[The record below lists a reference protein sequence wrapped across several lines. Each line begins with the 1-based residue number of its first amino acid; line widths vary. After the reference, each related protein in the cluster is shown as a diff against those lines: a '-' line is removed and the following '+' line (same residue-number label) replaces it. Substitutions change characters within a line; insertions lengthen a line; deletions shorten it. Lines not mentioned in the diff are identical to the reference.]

1 MKEIQILNAI
11 SPVAAEA
18 MGAEYA
24 LVKESAAPEGILVR
38 SFNMHGMDL
47 PASVLGVAR
56 AGAGVNNIP
65 IDEMSQKGVA
75 VFNTPGANANA
86 VAELVLTGLLLA
98 SRKVVAGIE
107 WARGLIGQGDQ
118 VPALVEKGKGQFVG
132 PEIAGKTLGV
142 IGLGAIGA
150 RVANNAVHLGMNV
163 IGYDPFLTVKN
174 AFFLSRQVKYTQS
187 IQDIWKDCDY
197 ITLHLPLNNDTR
209 SMVNGEVFSV
219 IKEGA
224 ALLNFARGELV
235 DTDALLEAVES
246 KKLRCYVTDFPND
259 RLLNVENIIPIPHL
273 GASTPESEDNCAK
286 MAGEQLRLYLEE
298 GVITNSV
305 NLPAMDL
312 PPLTAHRI
320 SVIHK
325 NVPNILS
332 AITSA
337 VASVGLNI
345 ENMVNRS
352 KGQMACTVLDTE
364 SPVPENVVRAIEAAN
379 SDILRVRVIR

>member
-1 MKEIQILNAI
+1 MKEIQILNSI
-11 SPVAAEA
+11 SPIASEA
-18 MGAEYA
+18 MGSEYT

-38 SFNMHGMDL
+38 SFDMHDMDV
-47 PASVLGVAR
+47 PASVLAIAR
-56 AGAGVNNIP
+56 AGAGTNNIP
-65 IDEMSQKGVA
+65 IDEMSQKGIA

-98 SRKVVAGIE
+98 SRDVVSGIE
-107 WARGLIGQGDQ
+107 WARSLAGQEG
-118 VPALVEKGKGQFVG
+118 VAKLVEKGKSQFVG

-163 IGYDPFLTVKN
+163 VGYDPFLTVKN

-197 ITLHLPLNNDTR
+197 VTLHLPLNNETR
-209 SMVNGEVFSV
+209 GTVNAEVLGMM
-219 IKEGA
+219 KDGA

-235 DTDALLEAVES
+235 DTDALLEAVAS
-246 KKLRCYVTDFPND
+246 GKLRRYVTDFPNEK
-259 RLLNVENIIPIPHL
+259 LLNVKGVVAIPHL
-273 GASTPESEDNCAK
+273 GASTPESEDNCAR
-286 MAGEQLRLYLEE
+286 MAGEELKAYIEE
-298 GVITNSV
+298 GVIRNSV
-305 NLPAMDL
+305 NLPAMEL
-312 PPLTAHRI
+312 PPLTGHRI

-337 VASVGLNI
+337 VAGVGLNI
-345 ENMVNRS
+345 ENMVNSSR
-352 KGQMACTVLDTE
+352 GTMACTVLDTH
-364 SPVPENVVRAIEAAN
+364 SPVPAEAVAAIAARP
-379 SDILRVRVIR
+379 DMLKVRVIK

>member
-1 MKEIQILNAI
+1 MKEIQILNSI
-11 SPVAAEA
+11 SPITAEA
-18 MGAEYA
+18 MGSEYT

-38 SFNMHGMDL
+38 SFDMHNMDV
-47 PASVLGVAR
+47 PASVLAIAR
-56 AGAGVNNIP
+56 AGAGTNNIP
-65 IDEMSQKGVA
+65 IDEMSQKGIA

-98 SRKVVAGIE
+98 SRDVVSGIE
-107 WARGLIGQGDQ
+107 WARGLAGQEG
-118 VPALVEKGKGQFVG
+118 VAKLVEKGKSQFVG

-187 IQDIWKDCDY
+187 VQDVWTECDY
-197 ITLHLPLNNDTR
+197 VTLHLPLNNETR
-209 SMVNGEVFSV
+209 GTVNSEVLNSM
-219 IKEGA
+219 KDGA

-235 DTDALLEAVES
+235 DTDAILAAVAS
-246 KKLRCYVTDFPND
+246 GKVRRYVTDFPNEK
-259 RLLNVENIIPIPHL
+259 LLNVPGVIAIPHL
-273 GASTPESEDNCAK
+273 GASTPESEDNCAH
-286 MAGEQLRLYLEE
+286 MAGEQLKLYIEE
-298 GVITNSV
+298 GVIHNSV

-312 PPLTAHRI
+312 PPLTGHRI
-320 SVIHK
+320 SVIHR

-332 AITSA
+332 AITAA

-345 ENMVNRS
+345 ENMVNSSR
-352 KGQMACTVLDTE
+352 GAMACTVLDTQ
-364 SPVPENVVRAIEAAN
+364 SPVPAEAVSAIA
-379 SDILRVRVIR
+379 SKPDMLRVRVIR

>member
-1 MKEIQILNAI
+1 MKEIQILNSI

-18 MGAEYA
+18 MGSEYT
-24 LVKESAAPEGILVR
+24 LVKERAAPEGILVR
-38 SFNMHGMDL
+38 SFDMHDMEV
-47 PASVLGVAR
+47 PASVLAVAR
-56 AGAGVNNIP
+56 AGAGTNNIP
-65 IDEMSQKGVA
+65 IDEMSQKGIA

-98 SRKVVAGIE
+98 SRDVVSGIE
-107 WARGLIGQGDQ
+107 WARGLAGQEG
-118 VPALVEKGKGQFVG
+118 VAKLVEKGKSQFVG

-197 ITLHLPLNNDTR
+197 VTLHLPLNNETR
-209 SMVNGEVFSV
+209 GTVNAEVLGMM
-219 IKEGA
+219 KDGA

-235 DTDALLEAVES
+235 DTDALLEAVAS
-246 KKLRCYVTDFPND
+246 GKLRRYVTDFPNEK
-259 RLLNVENIIPIPHL
+259 LLNVPGVIAIPHL
-273 GASTPESEDNCAK
+273 GASTPESEDNCAR
-286 MAGEQLRLYLEE
+286 MAGEELKLFIEE
-298 GVITNSV
+298 GVIHNSV
-305 NLPAMDL
+305 NLPNMDL
-312 PPLTAHRI
+312 PPLTGHRI

-332 AITSA
+332 TITSA
-337 VASVGLNI
+337 VAGVGLNI
-345 ENMVNRS
+345 ENMVNSSR
-352 KGQMACTVLDTE
+352 GAMACTVLDTE
-364 SPVPENVVRAIEAAN
+364 SPVPAEAVSAIA
-379 SDILRVRVIR
+379 SRPDMLKVRVIR

>member
-1 MKEIQILNAI
+1 MKEIQILNSI
-11 SPVAAEA
+11 SPIAAEA
-18 MGAEYA
+18 MGSEYT

-38 SFNMHGMDL
+38 SFDMHDMDV
-47 PASVLGVAR
+47 PASVLAIAR
-56 AGAGVNNIP
+56 AGAGTNNIP
-65 IDEMSQKGVA
+65 IDEMSQKGIA

-98 SRKVVAGIE
+98 SRDVVSGIE
-107 WARGLIGQGDQ
+107 WARSLAGQEG
-118 VPALVEKGKGQFVG
+118 VAKLVEKGKSQFVG

-163 IGYDPFLTVKN
+163 VGYDPFLTVKN

-197 ITLHLPLNNDTR
+197 VTLHLPLNNETR
-209 SMVNGEVFSV
+209 GTVNAEVLGMM
-219 IKEGA
+219 KDGA

-235 DTDALLEAVES
+235 DTDALLEAVAS
-246 KKLRCYVTDFPND
+246 GKLRRYVTDFPNEK
-259 RLLNVENIIPIPHL
+259 LLNVKGVVAIPHL
-273 GASTPESEDNCAK
+273 GASTPESEDNCAR
-286 MAGEQLRLYLEE
+286 MAGEELKAYIEE
-298 GVITNSV
+298 GVIRNSV
-305 NLPAMDL
+305 NLPAMEL
-312 PPLTAHRI
+312 PPLTGHRI

-337 VASVGLNI
+337 VAGVGLNI
-345 ENMVNRS
+345 ENMVNSSR
-352 KGQMACTVLDTE
+352 GTMACTVLDTH
-364 SPVPENVVRAIEAAN
+364 SPVPAEAVAAIAARP
-379 SDILRVRVIR
+379 DMLKVRVIK

>member
-11 SPVAAEA
+11 SPVAGEA
-18 MGAEYA
+18 MGPDYA
-24 LVKESAAPEGILVR
+24 LVKESAAPQGILVR

-47 PASVLGVAR
+47 PDSVLGVAR

-65 IDEMSQKGVA
+65 IDELSQKGVA

-86 VAELVLTGLLLA
+86 VAELVMTGLLLA

-107 WARGLIGQGDQ
+107 WARGLAGQGDQ

-132 PEIAGKTLGV
+132 PEITGKTLGV

-187 IQDIWKDCDY
+187 LQDIWSGCDY
-197 ITLHLPLNNDTR
+197 VTLHLPLNNDTR
-209 SMVNGEVFSV
+209 SMINREVLSQM
-219 IKEGA
+219 KDGA
-224 ALLNFARGELV
+224 ALLNFARGELA
-235 DTDALLEAVES
+235 DTDAVLEAVAS
-246 KKLRCYVTDFPND
+246 GKLSRYVTDFPND
-259 RLLNVENIIPIPHL
+259 KLLNVENVIAIPHL
-273 GASTPESEDNCAK
+273 GASTPESEENCAR
-286 MAGEQLRLYLEE
+286 MAGEELKAFLEE
-298 GVITNSV
+298 GVIVNSV

-312 PPLTAHRI
+312 PPLTDHRI

-337 VASVGLNI
+337 VSGVGLNI
-345 ENMVNRS
+345 ENLVNRS
-352 KGQMACTVLDTE
+352 RGQMACTVLDTE
-364 SPVPENVVRAIEAAN
+364 TPIPADVVKAIEAKA
-379 SDILRVRVIR
+379 DILKVRVIR

>member
-1 MKEIQILNAI
+1 MKEIRILNAI

-18 MGAEYA
+18 MGSDYA

-38 SFNMHGMDL
+38 SFDMHDMEVPD
-47 PASVLGVAR
+47 SVLGIAR
-56 AGAGVNNIP
+56 AGAGTNNIP
-65 IDEMSQKGVA
+65 IDEMSRKGIA

-98 SRKVVAGIE
+98 SRDVVAGIE
-107 WARGLIGQGDQ
+107 WARGLVGQGAD
-118 VPALVEKGKGQFVG
+118 VPKLVEKGKSQFVG

-174 AFFLSRQVKYTQS
+174 AFFLSRQVRYTQS
-187 IQDIWKDCDY
+187 IQDVWKDCDY

-209 SMVNGEVFSV
+209 GMVNAEALGVM
-219 IKEGA
+219 KEGA

-235 DTDALLEAVES
+235 DTDALLEAVAS
-246 KKLRCYVTDFPND
+246 GRVRRYVTDFPNEK
-259 RLLNVENIIPIPHL
+259 LLNVRGVIAVPHL
-273 GASTPESEDNCAK
+273 GASTPESEENCAR
-286 MAGEQLRLYLEE
+286 MAGEELKSYIEE
-298 GVITNSV
+298 GVIRNSV

-312 PPLTAHRI
+312 PPLTGHRI

-337 VASVGLNI
+337 VAGVGLNI
-345 ENMVNRS
+345 ENMVNSSR
-352 KGQMACTVLDTE
+352 GTMACTVLDTQ
-364 SPVPENVVRAIEAAN
+364 SPVPADAVAAIASREN
-379 SDILRVRVIR
+379 ILKVRVIK

>member
-1 MKEIQILNAI
+1 MKEIQILNSI

-18 MGAEYA
+18 MGSEYT

-38 SFNMHGMDL
+38 SFDMHDMEV
-47 PASVLGVAR
+47 PASVLAVAR
-56 AGAGVNNIP
+56 AGAGTNNIP
-65 IDEMSQKGVA
+65 IEEMSQKGIA

-98 SRKVVAGIE
+98 SRDVVSGIE
-107 WARGLIGQGDQ
+107 WARGLAGQEG
-118 VPALVEKGKGQFVG
+118 VAKLVEKGKSQFVG

-197 ITLHLPLNNDTR
+197 VTLHLPLNNETR
-209 SMVNGEVFSV
+209 GTVNAEVLGMM
-219 IKEGA
+219 KDGA

-235 DTDALLEAVES
+235 DTDALLEAVAS
-246 KKLRCYVTDFPND
+246 GKLRRYVTDFPNEK
-259 RLLNVENIIPIPHL
+259 LLNVKGVVAIPHL
-273 GASTPESEDNCAK
+273 GASTPESEDNCAR
-286 MAGEQLRLYLEE
+286 MAGEELKAYIEE
-298 GVITNSV
+298 GVIRNSV
-305 NLPAMDL
+305 NLPAMEL
-312 PPLTAHRI
+312 PPLTGHRI

-337 VASVGLNI
+337 VAGVGLNI
-345 ENMVNRS
+345 ENMVNSSR
-352 KGQMACTVLDTE
+352 GTMACTVLDTE
-364 SPVPENVVRAIEAAN
+364 SPVPAEAVSAIA
-379 SDILRVRVIR
+379 SRPDMLKVRVIR